1 MTSVLFLMPHW
12 GRPSNLFLV
21 RQIRMLRDAGVLY
34 GVAVIN
40 TEGLTNWNGV
50 PLYSLTD
57 QSQARRIYW
66 DIRRRLGVPA
76 HPPTQAD
83 QLRKLI
89 RSSRVDTILCQYGTF
104 AVKLLPAL
112 IETSARVFIHVHG
125 YDTTPSMCPPDYPSD
140 LLRLSERA
148 TIICNSRE
156 TRGRLLSMG
165 IPADRLVVKYCGVEV
180 PDAPMQR
187 PSGSEITI
195 LHLGRLID
203 CKSPD
208 RTIQAFEL
216 ASDRGLQGKLII
228 AGDGPLRVT
237 CELLR
242 ARSKWKDRI
251 EILGAVSGEQGAS
264 LLRSADILTLHSI
277 RGELTGQIEAFGVAL
292 VEAMAATLP
301 VASCRIGGIPE
312 VVVDGE
318 TGILVEPG
326 DVEAQ
331 AEALL
336 QLANNPSLRYEMGK
350 AGWRRAKELFT
361 VEAEQEALLAVLQ
374 GKQH

>member
-1 MTSVLFLMPHW
+1 
-12 GRPSNLFLV
+12 
-21 RQIRMLRDAGVLY
+21 
-34 GVAVIN
+34 
-40 TEGLTNWNGV
+40 
-50 PLYSLTD
+50 
-57 QSQARRIYW
+57 
-66 DIRRRLGVPA
+66 
-76 HPPTQAD
+76 
-83 QLRKLI
+83 
-89 RSSRVDTILCQYGTF
+89 
-104 AVKLLPAL
+104 
-112 IETSARVFIHVHG
+112 
-125 YDTTPSMCPPDYPSD
+125 
-140 LLRLSERA
+140 
-148 TIICNSRE
+148 
-156 TRGRLLSMG
+156 MG